1 MSQPM
6 TSIPEI
12 LALGPVMPVIVIDDA
27 AQAVPLATALLA
39 GGIRTIEITLRT
51 PAALDAI
58 RAVAANCPQIIVGAG
73 TVNNAALARQAREAG
88 AAFAVSPGTTANV
101 IKGCT
106 DAGLPLLPGA
116 ATVSE
121 MMELQDAGFAAM
133 KFFPAS
139 AAGGIGFIKSLASPL
154 PGLSFCPTGGITQDS
169 APDWLALPNIVCVGG
184 SWVASQAAIAGG
196 AFDEI
201 TARARAAAAL

>member
-1 MSQPM
+1 MSDRV

-58 RAVAANCPQIIVGAG
+58 RAVAADCPDIVVGAG
-73 TVNNAALARQAREAG
+73 TVNNAALAHEAREAG
-88 AAFAVSPGTTANV
+88 AGFAVSPGTTANV
-101 IKGCT
+101 IKGCA

-121 MMELQDAGFAAM
+121 VMELQDAGFTAM
-133 KFFPAS
+133 KFFPAN
-139 AAGGIGFIKSLASPL
+139 AAGGIGFIKALASPL
-154 PGLSFCPTGGITQDS
+154 PGISFCPTGGITQDS
-169 APDWLALPNIVCVGG
+169 ASDWLALSNIACVGG
-184 SWVASQAAIAGG
+184 SWVASQAAIAAGD
-196 AFDEI
+196 FDGI
-201 TARARAAAAL
+201 TDRARAAAAL

>member
-1 MSQPM
+1 MSDRM

-58 RAVAANCPQIIVGAG
+58 RAVATDCPDITVGAG

-88 AAFAVSPGTTANV
+88 AGFAVSPGTTADV
-101 IKGCT
+101 IKGCAE
-106 DAGLPLLPGA
+106 AGLPLLPGA

-121 MMELQDAGFAAM
+121 VMALQDAGFTAM
-133 KFFPAS
+133 KFFPAN
-139 AAGGIGFIKSLASPL
+139 AAGGIGFIKALASPL
-154 PGLSFCPTGGITQDS
+154 PGISFCPTGGITQES
-169 APDWLALPNIVCVGG
+169 APDWLALSNIACVGG
-184 SWVASQAAIAGG
+184 SWVASQAAIAAGDFAG
-196 AFDEI
+196 I
-201 TARARAAAAL
+201 TDRARAAAAL

>member
-1 MSQPM
+1 MSDKM

-58 RAVAANCPQIIVGAG
+58 RAVATDCPDITVGAG

-88 AAFAVSPGTTANV
+88 AGFAVSPGTTADV
-101 IKGCT
+101 IKGCAE
-106 DAGLPLLPGA
+106 AGLPLLPGA

-121 MMELQDAGFAAM
+121 VMALQDAGFTAM
-133 KFFPAS
+133 KFFPAN
-139 AAGGIGFIKSLASPL
+139 AAGGIGFIKALASPL
-154 PGLSFCPTGGITQDS
+154 PGISFCPTGGITQDS
-169 APDWLALPNIVCVGG
+169 ASDWLALSNIACVGG
-184 SWVASQAAIAGG
+184 SWVASQAAIAAGD
-196 AFDEI
+196 FDGI
-201 TARARAAAAL
+201 TDRARAAAAL